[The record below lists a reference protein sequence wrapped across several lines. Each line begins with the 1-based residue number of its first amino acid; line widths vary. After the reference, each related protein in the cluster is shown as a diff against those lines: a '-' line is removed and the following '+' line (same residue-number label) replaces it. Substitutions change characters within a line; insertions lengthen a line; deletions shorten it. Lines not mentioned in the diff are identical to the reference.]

1 MHHHRTRPGFT
12 LIELTVVISIIL
24 VLATLAVLFLP
35 KIMERQRASS
45 GAAQLQ
51 SWLMVAR
58 ARAIRDQ
65 APRGVRLN
73 VTNGGLV
80 TDVQSIEAP
89 PDFSGGML
97 QSITNV
103 GGVPTVTFLAG
114 TVDLTAGGQVAA
126 GDYLE
131 INGGGQTYQITAV
144 GGATTL
150 SLAASPQLDDVI
162 NNTFTPTTKYRIIRQ
177 ARVLSGED
185 SLQLPDS
192 VAVDLSLSRAGNTNT
207 ALTTVIDPT
216 TNSIDILF
224 DRNGTVIGTGAG
236 FDKFILWVK
245 DVTLDTT
252 EGDQTLVTVYTRTGN
267 IEAHPVNLDA
277 NIANG
282 DPYYYVKEGRASGE

>member
-1 MHHHRTRPGFT
+1 MRHHRKRSGFT
-12 LIELTVVISIIL
+12 LIELTVVITIIL
-24 VLATLAVLFLP
+24 VLTALAVLFLP
-35 KIMERQRASS
+35 GIMERQRASS

-58 ARAIRDQ
+58 ARAVRDQ

-80 TDVQSIEAP
+80 TAVQYIEAP
-89 PDFSGGML
+89 PDFSGGTL
-97 QSITNV
+97 LSIANV
-103 GGVPTVTFLAG
+103 GNLPTVTFAG
-114 TVDLTAGGQVAA
+114 IDLTAGGQVAA

-144 GGATTL
+144 ANATTL

-162 NNTFTPTTKYRIIRQ
+162 NNSFTPTTRYRIIRQ

-267 IEAHPVNLDA
+267 IEAHPVNTD
-277 NIANG
+277 G
-282 DPYYYVKEGRASGE
+282 PDPYSFVKEGRASGE